1 MKLGQNIA
9 IYRKE
14 AGLTQ
19 EQLAEKCQVS
29 RQAVTKWESGIS
41 EPSLEKIICLS
52 EIFSVSID
60 TLLNG
65 KKEEAKLNHAY
76 YRFIYMAIMILWGA
90 DKDEKLKESE
100 RVLALK
106 ALYEVVETEFINEQ
120 GKIYEKYLVKNTTEE
135 ERKNYI
141 RMPNR
146 IITPKEEWNPF
157 DDYIEGKCEVTVGL
171 QEIEERLEKE
181 LNALQPGE

>member
-1 MKLGQNIA
+1 MNKDKFLNTYINNITMDETVQNI
-9 IYRKE
+9 
-14 AGLTQ
+14 
-19 EQLAEKCQVS
+19 EQMIQNGQKAY
-29 RQAVTKWESGIS
+29 VTPINVDVVMKME
-41 EPSLEKIICLS
+41 
-52 EIFSVSID
+52 
-60 TLLNG
+60 
-65 KKEEAKLNHAY
+65 
-76 YRFIYMAIMILWGA
+76 
-90 DKDEKLKESE
+90 KDEKLKESE

>member
-19 EQLAEKCQVS
+19 EQLAEKCEVS
-29 RQAVTKWESGIS
+29 RQAVTKWE
-41 EPSLEKIICLS
+41 
-52 EIFSVSID
+52 
-60 TLLNG
+60 
-65 KKEEAKLNHAY
+65 KEEAKLNHAY

-135 ERKNYI
+135 ERK
-141 RMPNR
+141 
-146 IITPKEEWNPF
+146 ITSECQ
-157 DDYIEGKCEVTVGL
+157 IELLL
-171 QEIEERLEKE
+171 QKRSGIL
-181 LNALQPGE
+181 LTIT

>member
-1 MKLGQNIA
+1 
-9 IYRKE
+9 
-14 AGLTQ
+14 
-19 EQLAEKCQVS
+19 
-29 RQAVTKWESGIS
+29 
-41 EPSLEKIICLS
+41 
-52 EIFSVSID
+52 
-60 TLLNG
+60 
-65 KKEEAKLNHAY
+65 
-76 YRFIYMAIMILWGA
+76 MAIMILWGA

-146 IITPKEEWNPF
+146 IITSKEEWNPF
-157 DDYIEGKCEVTVGL
+157 DDYIEGKCTATRRIKEYIHTT
-171 QEIEERLEKE
+171 IEEILVIDGDFAMFTQLILAVKKRREYNYMAYLKQSHIYTMKY
-181 LNALQPGE
+181 ASR

>member
-1 MKLGQNIA
+1 
-9 IYRKE
+9 
-14 AGLTQ
+14 
-19 EQLAEKCQVS
+19 
-29 RQAVTKWESGIS
+29 
-41 EPSLEKIICLS
+41 
-52 EIFSVSID
+52 
-60 TLLNG
+60 
-65 KKEEAKLNHAY
+65 
-76 YRFIYMAIMILWGA
+76 MAIMILWGA

-157 DDYIEGKCEVTVGL
+157 DDYIEGQCEVTVGL

>member
-1 MKLGQNIA
+1 MP
-9 IYRKE
+9 E
-14 AGLTQ
+14 
-19 EQLAEKCQVS
+19 
-29 RQAVTKWESGIS
+29 
-41 EPSLEKIICLS
+41 
-52 EIFSVSID
+52 
-60 TLLNG
+60 
-65 KKEEAKLNHAY
+65 
-76 YRFIYMAIMILWGA
+76 